1 MVDAK
6 SKGIKSTVPVQ
17 TSEPQKIKM
26 VSLGD
31 GGNTFSRNVINK
43 ENRRIEY
50 QGSCLTNSII
60 E

>member
-43 ENRRIEY
+43 ENRRIA
-50 QGSCLTNSII
+50 QGI
-60 E
+60 